1 VTPRTAGGIGMGR
14 LVLEPMHVESPCR
27 AAGNEAVLG
36 WFGPP
41 DEPPVIALVGADA
54 QQAGDGLAE
63 VTLQWRSERQAPLNY
78 YLSLRVLDA
87 GGAQVASRD
96 LPPLLGGYPTSLWCP
111 GRLISDR
118 VLVPLPADAPPA
130 EALTLEVVLYDR
142 ITLSAVGTARVPP
155 D

>member
-1 VTPRTAGGIGMGR
+1 
-14 LVLEPMHVESPCR
+14 
-27 AAGNEAVLG
+27 
-36 WFGPP
+36 
-41 DEPPVIALVGADA
+41 
-54 QQAGDGLAE
+54 
-63 VTLQWRSERQAPLNY
+63 
-78 YLSLRVLDA
+78 VLDA
-87 GGAQVASRD
+87 DGIQTASRD

-111 GRLISDR
+111 GEAITDR